1 MKEIERKDYIKENNI
16 IYRVENNLPKEVQ
29 EILRNVI
36 SFNYVQEFNEPLD
49 KDFDLEN
56 VLCRVRL
63 ETFKRFIDDF
73 EECENSIYVQYKDA
87 DDLEKVKK
95 AYEEGKT
102 IQHLNLDDE
111 WVDCDMKPGFSA
123 NHAYR
128 VKPEEE
134 CEKEVE
140 KMLTEPVSLN
150 ISDRGYGKLL
160 HPKGF
165 YCTNCKKGYL
175 IKDTFIANGIVY
187 CKHCNQA
194 TTLTLSDVCVP
205 EKSDMDSTEKTV
217 REYYRFGVAKY
228 ALSDVIEALENNS
241 AKEVS
246 VTKEDGE
253 LVVSYKP
260 YWRK

>member
-16 IYRVENNLPKEVQ
+16 IYRFENNLPKEVQ

-95 AYEEGKT
+95 ASEEGKT

-165 YCTNCKKGYL
+165 YCTNCK
-175 IKDTFIANGIVY
+175 II
-187 CKHCNQA
+187 
-194 TTLTLSDVCVP
+194 
-205 EKSDMDSTEKTV
+205 
-217 REYYRFGVAKY
+217 YYMCI
-228 ALSDVIEALENNS
+228 IEFHYFPS
-241 AKEVS
+241 
-246 VTKEDGE
+246 
-253 LVVSYKP
+253 
-260 YWRK
+260 